1 MVSLNT
7 HSTETRAEVLAKC
20 LNFMKQRD
28 NQIFGCNDKQKL
40 KEYLP
45 LLNGSSLWLVD
56 GTMKQVGS
64 YVTVTSKQKTTT
76 KFGSSST

>member
-20 LNFMKQRD
+20 LNFKKQTD
-28 NQIFGCNDKQKL
+28 NQLFGCNDKEKL

-45 LLNGSSLWLVD
+45 ILNGSSLWLVD
-56 GTMKQVGS
+56 GTMKYVGG
-64 YVTVTSKQKTTT
+64 YVRVTSKQKT
-76 KFGSSST
+76 KLGSSST